1 MCVCA
6 CLNSDFKSSL
16 NIIIIILILIRNKI
30 FLIAQNVAEKYRQNI
45 QLKKGD
51 LDK

>member
-16 NIIIIILILIRNKI
+16 NIIILILIRNKI
-30 FLIAQNVAEKYRQNI
+30 FLITQNVAEKYRQNI